1 VRRRDTLA
9 LGAAVALPSLGARAQ
24 SDAAKAAAG
33 GEKVLRYAFQIA
45 ETGFDPPQLSDIYS
59 RTVTAHIF
67 EAPYTYDHLARP
79 PKVVP
84 LLAIG
89 MPEISSDFRT
99 WTVKLRPGVFFAD
112 DPAFKGKPRE
122 MVAEDFIFTFKR
134 FADPANKAPAWS
146 TVEDGKIIG
155 LNALHRQA
163 VASKKPFNYDLP
175 IEGMRALDRHT
186 LQFKLE
192 ESRPRFIELLIASDL
207 LGAQAREVV
216 EFYGEKINEHP
227 VGTGPFKLAAW
238 RRSSRIE
245 LVRNPSYRERVWHA
259 EPAADDAEG
268 QAIAAR
274 LKGRRIPMVDRVE
287 ISIIEEAQPRWLSF
301 VNGQFNFVERVPPD
315 FINVAMPGGQTAPN
329 LIKRGI
335 RGQRVLTTDVVMTY
349 FNMEDPVIGGYTPEK
364 VALRRAISLG
374 VDLDREIRIVRRGM
388 AIPAQSPLIPFTSGY
403 DPKFKSENSEFNPAR
418 AKALLDTYGYVD
430 RNGDGWREM
439 PDGSPLVLQS
449 ATQPDQNSRQLNELW
464 QKNMTAIGLKMEFR
478 PAKWPEN
485 LKSARAGKLQMWGVA
500 SSAAGGDG
508 QSILERYYSPSAGQG
523 NLARFK
529 LPAFDAVFDKLTML
543 PDGPER
549 EAQFKEA
556 KRLAVAYVPYKLHCH
571 RFVADMM
578 YGDVVGYR
586 RPAYWLDWWHMVEVT
601 PPPAG
606 RAA

>member
-1 VRRRDTLA
+1 MRRRDTLA

-112 DPAFKGKPRE
+112 DPAFKGRPRE

>member
-1 VRRRDTLA
+1 MRRRDTLA